1 MLRGRVARTI
11 AARTAT
17 TPEDT
22 MTTSRTTSLTATQP
36 PHDAQT
42 VDNASTVAEIYAAF
56 GRGDV
61 PAILERLAPDVA
73 WEAWPD
79 NFAQRGGVS
88 YLAPRHGREEA
99 AGFFAELAS
108 MTVLDFAVL
117 DIIGSGRQLV
127 AEVRAS
133 FALPNQGRFADEELH
148 LWTFDASGRVS
159 RFRHYCDTA
168 KDLAACDG
176 ADTLAG

>member
-1 MLRGRVARTI
+1 
-11 AARTAT
+11 
-17 TPEDT
+17 
-22 MTTSRTTSLTATQP
+22 MTSSLTATVP
-36 PHDAQT
+36 CDDGPT
-42 VDNASTVAEIYAAF
+42 EDNGSTVAGIYAAF

-61 PAILERLAPDVA
+61 TAILERLAPDVA
-73 WEAWPD
+73 WDAWPD
-79 NFAQRGGVS
+79 NFAQRGGVP
-88 YLAPRHGREEA
+88 YLAPRRGPDEV
-99 AGFFAELAS
+99 AGFFAEIAT

-117 DIIGSGRQLV
+117 DVIGGGRQVV

-168 KDLAACDG
+168 KHLAASG
-176 ADTLAG
+176 GVDTLAG

>member
-1 MLRGRVARTI
+1 
-11 AARTAT
+11 
-17 TPEDT
+17 
-22 MTTSRTTSLTATQP
+22 MTTSSITTAASP
-36 PHDAQT
+36 DAAAG
-42 VDNASTVAEIYAAF
+42 DNAATVAEIYAAF

-61 PAILERLAPDVA
+61 PAVLARLAPDVA
-73 WEAWPD
+73 WESWTD
-79 NFAQRGGVS
+79 NFAQRGGVP
-88 YLAPRHGREEA
+88 YLLPRTGREDV
-99 AGFFAELAS
+99 AGFFAELAT

-148 LWTFDASGRVS
+148 LWTFDDSGLVS

-168 KDLAACDG
+168 KHLAASGG

>member
-1 MLRGRVARTI
+1 M
-11 AARTAT
+11 
-17 TPEDT
+17 
-22 MTTSRTTSLTATQP
+22 TTSLTASQP
-36 PHDAQT
+36 PHDEPAA
-42 VDNASTVAEIYAAF
+42 DNASTVAEIYAAF
-56 GRGDV
+56 GRGDA

-79 NFAQRGGVS
+79 NFAQRGGVP
-88 YLAPRHGREEA
+88 YLARRHGREEA

-117 DIIGSGRQLV
+117 DVIGSGRQIV

-148 LWTFDASGRVS
+148 LWTFDDSGLVS

-168 KDLAACDG
+168 KHLAASG
-176 ADTLAG
+176 GVDTLAG